1 MNPSPNPFRRGLFA
15 IGAVVATLS
24 IAACGGSG
32 TTTTS
37 STSSG
42 AAGTPSAS
50 TSGRGST
57 RDPAQRAKLV
67 ACLKQH
73 GVTLP
78 SGPPGTPGSGTQSGS
93 SSGSGTTGQS
103 GPPPGGGYGGRT
115 RGFFG
120 GAGRFGANP
129 KVRAALRACGA
140 SFRPGSGRFNS
151 AARKAQVNK
160 FVACV
165 RQHGYDLPKPNFSGH
180 GSVFPSKI
188 QSDPKFQAASKSC
201 AGLLRP
207 PAGQRG
213 APGGGPPPSSA

>member
-1 MNPSPNPFRRGLFA
+1 MNPSPNPLRRGLFA
-15 IGAVVATLS
+15 IGAVVATLA
-24 IAACGGSG
+24 IAACGSSG
-32 TTTTS
+32 TSS
-37 STSSG
+37 STSSS

-50 TSGRGST
+50 TSGRGSV

-67 ACLKQH
+67 ACLEQH

-78 SGPPGTPGSGTQSGS
+78 SGPPA
-93 SSGSGTTGQS
+93 
-103 GPPPGGGYGGRT
+103 GRA

-120 GAGRFGANP
+120 GAGGLRANP
-129 KVRAALRACGA
+129 KLRAALRACGA
-140 SFRPGSGRFNS
+140 GFRPGSGRFNS

-165 RQHGYDLPKPNFSGH
+165 RKHGYDLPKPNFSGH

-201 AGLLRP
+201 ASLLRP
-207 PAGQRG
+207 PAGQQG